1 LAEGLFLHQSSNEL
15 PMEMT
20 WNLEHTYQKLPSALF
35 STIHPTPV
43 KSPAL
48 VLLNHSLAKELGMDL
63 EQYDEK
69 TLSAIFSGNQLPK
82 DALPMAQAY
91 AGHQFG
97 QFTMLGDGRAILL
110 GEQINPSGERLDIQ
124 LKGSGRTPYSR
135 GGDGRAHL
143 SAMLRE
149 YLISEAI
156 HHLGIPSSR
165 SLAVVITGEP
175 VYREKVRHGAIL
187 TRVAKSHIR
196 VGTFEYAR
204 NFHEGQ
210 YLKDLLQYSIA
221 RHFPELDEVEN
232 QALAFFEAVMDKQL
246 DLITQWMRVGFI
258 HGVMNTDNMSIPGE
272 TIDYGPCAF
281 MNAYDPMTVFSSID
295 SQGRYAY
302 GNQPFIAHWNLGCLA
317 SALLPEIAANTE
329 DALKIARESI
339 GRFPQAYESKWLEM
353 MGHKLGIEKTKP
365 SDKAL
370 VDDLLHWMK
379 VNKADYTNTFL
390 YLRRND
396 FPKDSIYEKP
406 DFKGWLIL
414 WQERISAERKKAQEL
429 MDKNNPAFIPRNHL
443 VEEALDAASTNGDM
457 KPFQELLSVLQK
469 PYADVPGLE
478 KYQEVPVEVDK
489 GYQTFCGT

>member
-1 LAEGLFLHQSSNEL
+1 
-15 PMEMT
+15 MEMT
-20 WNLEHTYQKLPSALF
+20 WNLEHSYQQLPSALF
-35 STIHPTPV
+35 SPIHPTPV
-43 KSPAL
+43 KSPEL
-48 VLLNHSLAKELGMDL
+48 VLLNHSLAQELGLDL
-63 EQYDEK
+63 EKYDK
-69 TLSAIFSGNQLPK
+69 QILSAIFSGNQLPK
-82 DALPMAQAY
+82 DAQPMAQAY

-110 GEQINPSGERLDIQ
+110 GEQITPQGQRLDIQ

-149 YLISEAI
+149 YLISEAM
-156 HHLGIPSSR
+156 HYLDIPTSR

-187 TRVAKSHIR
+187 TRVAQSHLR

-210 YLKDLLQYSIA
+210 YLKDLLQYTLA
-221 RHFPELDEVEN
+221 RHYPELDDAEKP
-232 QALAFFEAVMDKQL
+232 ALAFFDAVMDRQL
-246 DLITQWMRVGFI
+246 ELIVNWMRVGFI

-295 SQGRYAY
+295 TQGRYAY

-317 SALLPEIAANTE
+317 SALLPEIAPKTE

-339 GRFPQAYESKWLEM
+339 SRFPKAYESKWLEM
-353 MGHKLGIEKTKP
+353 MGRKMGIAKIKST
-365 SDKAL
+365 DKAL

-379 VNKADYTNTFL
+379 NNKADYTNTFL
-390 YLRRND
+390 YLRRNE
-396 FPKDSIYEKP
+396 FPKDSIYENQ
-406 DFKGWLIL
+406 DFKGWLLL
-414 WQERISAERKKAQEL
+414 WQEKISNNRVLAQEL

-443 VEEALDAASTNGDM
+443 VEEALDAASLQGDM
-457 KPFQELLSVLQK
+457 KPFQELLAVLQN
-469 PYADVPGLE
+469 PYEDRPGLE
-478 KYQEVPVEVDK
+478 KYQEVPIEVDK

>member
-1 LAEGLFLHQSSNEL
+1 
-15 PMEMT
+15 MEIT
-20 WNLEHTYQKLPSALF
+20 WNLEHTYQQLPSALF
-35 STIHPTPV
+35 SPIHPTPV
-43 KSPAL
+43 KSPQL
-48 VLLNHSLAKELGMDL
+48 VLLNQRLAQDLGLDL
-63 EQYDEK
+63 EKYDDQI
-69 TLSAIFSGNQLPK
+69 LSALFSGNQLPQ
-82 DALPMAQAY
+82 DARPMAQAY

-110 GEQINPSGERLDIQ
+110 GEKVTPEGVHYDIQ

-149 YLISEAI
+149 YLISEAM
-156 HHLGIPSSR
+156 HYLGIPTSR

-187 TRVAKSHIR
+187 TRVANSHLR

-221 RHFPELDEVEN
+221 RHYPELEKAEN
-232 QALAFFEAVMDKQL
+232 PALSFFEAVMNRQL
-246 DLITQWMRVGFI
+246 DLIIQWMRVGFI

-281 MNAYDPMTVFSSID
+281 MNAYDPLTVFSSID

-317 SALLPEIAANTE
+317 SALLPEIAPNTE

-339 GRFPQAYESKWLEM
+339 DKFPNAYESRWLEM

-379 VNKADYTNTFL
+379 SNQADYTNTFL
-390 YLRRND
+390 YLRRNK
-396 FPKDSIYEKP
+396 FPEESIYNKP
-406 DFKGWLIL
+406 DFKGWLLL
-414 WQERISAERKKAQEL
+414 WQDRISADRKKAQEL
-429 MDKNNPAFIPRNHL
+429 MNQNNPAFIPRNHL